1 MGVGVRSRFGIGV
14 AVLLLVQGVTAYGV
28 CLLLLMLRHTECAYY
43 F

>member
-14 AVLLLVQGVTAYGV
+14 AVLLLVQGVTAYGAP
-28 CLLLLMLRHTECAYY
+28 MNRDSKQYAYY